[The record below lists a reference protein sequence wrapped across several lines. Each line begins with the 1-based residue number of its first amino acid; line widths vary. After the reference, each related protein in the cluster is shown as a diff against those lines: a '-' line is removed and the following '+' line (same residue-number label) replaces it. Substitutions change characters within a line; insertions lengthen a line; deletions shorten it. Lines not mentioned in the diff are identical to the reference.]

1 MIKGIRHVTICVED
15 QDRALKFYTEKLGF
29 ILLVDTPMGNGK
41 QRWIELAIPNA
52 ETLVTLFT
60 PEGHEDRVGTSSN
73 VIFTTDN
80 IEKTYTELKTRG
92 VNFTKAPAN
101 EPWGSYALFQDSEGN
116 TFCLS
121 SSASF

>member
-1 MIKGIRHVTICVED
+1 MIKGVKHVTICVQD

-29 ILLVDTPMGNGK
+29 KLLIDASMGDGM
-41 QRWIELAIPNA
+41 QRWIELEIPGA
-52 ETLVTLFT
+52 QTQVVLFT
-60 PEGHEDRVGTSSN
+60 PEGHEERVGTSSN

-80 IEKTYTELKTRG
+80 VERTYQDLKTKG
-92 VNFTKAPAN
+92 VVFTKGPAN

-121 SSASF
+121 SSKSI